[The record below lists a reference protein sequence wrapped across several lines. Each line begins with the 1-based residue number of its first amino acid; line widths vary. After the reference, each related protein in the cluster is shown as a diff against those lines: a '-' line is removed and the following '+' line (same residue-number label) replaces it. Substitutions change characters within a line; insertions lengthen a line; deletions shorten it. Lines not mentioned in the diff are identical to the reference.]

1 MLVHGRIIGDVAAS
15 LAGYAELSPDAVV
28 SLEEQ
33 EGTKLGNASNG
44 YSNDAFDTKY
54 VAKRQR
60 ATVLFGG
67 FKWNIPAEEVTL
79 STTRK
84 VFVEQ
89 TSDLDGYSM
98 VKFVNDEIAR
108 YSGTNDKTLTESCKL
123 YLKLKE
129 PEIIDYILVDGSD
142 YKTRTENSIKVG
154 LTIKPKYDDGTFG
167 KEIPFAMERAE
178 SWVWLKDS
186 VIYENVDFF
195 MQETASKLELVGDV
209 TKTVRTQKD
218 NGGVFSFN
226 EYEFTFRETRT
237 YEIISDVA
245 QMRSEIGLLYENGFN
260 RKIIGKLLKENHL
273 SFTPLFCATPHV
285 FVSRDHPL
293 AGRKEVTLEDLEPYP
308 CLSFEQG
315 QYNSFYFSEEILSE
329 LPHARSIHV
338 SDRAT
343 LFNFLVG
350 LSGYTI
356 SSGFLSEEL
365 NGGDIIVSVR
375 LRVDDEMHIGYI
387 RRKSGELSR
396 FAGLYIE
403 ELRKVIKEAGYEP
416 EEEAP
421 APPAMD

>member
-1 MLVHGRIIGDVAAS
+1 MTLQQIRYILAIAESRSVS
-15 LAGYAELSPDAVV
+15 LA
-28 SLEEQ
+28 
-33 EGTKLGNASNG
+33 
-44 YSNDAFDTKY
+44 
-54 VAKRQR
+54 AKR
-60 ATVLFGG
+60 LF
-67 FKWNIPAEEVTL
+67 ISQPSL
-79 STTRK
+79 S
-84 VFVEQ
+84 
-89 TSDLDGYSM
+89 
-98 VKFVNDEIAR
+98 AA
-108 YSGTNDKTLTESCKL
+108 
-123 YLKLKE
+123 LKE
-129 PEIIDYILVDGSD
+129 VEDEFGIRIFNRGRECSRTREGEEFLIYARQVMDQMNLLENRFSSRKDIRELCSVSAQHYIFAVKACSGLVKRLS
-142 YKTRTENSIKVG
+142 
-154 LTIKPKYDDGTFG
+154 
-167 KEIPFAMERAE
+167 
-178 SWVWLKDS
+178 
-186 VIYENVDFF
+186 
-195 MQETASKLELVGDV
+195 
-209 TKTVRTQKD
+209 
-218 NGGVFSFN
+218 FS
-226 EYEFTFRETRT
+226 EYEVTFRETRT

-273 SFTPLFCATPHV
+273 SFTPLFRATPHV

>member
-1 MLVHGRIIGDVAAS
+1 MKR
-15 LAGYAELSPDAVV
+15 LS
-28 SLEEQ
+28 
-33 EGTKLGNASNG
+33 
-44 YSNDAFDTKY
+44 
-54 VAKRQR
+54 
-60 ATVLFGG
+60 
-67 FKWNIPAEEVTL
+67 
-79 STTRK
+79 
-84 VFVEQ
+84 
-89 TSDLDGYSM
+89 
-98 VKFVNDEIAR
+98 
-108 YSGTNDKTLTESCKL
+108 
-123 YLKLKE
+123 
-129 PEIIDYILVDGSD
+129 
-142 YKTRTENSIKVG
+142 
-154 LTIKPKYDDGTFG
+154 
-167 KEIPFAMERAE
+167 
-178 SWVWLKDS
+178 
-186 VIYENVDFF
+186 
-195 MQETASKLELVGDV
+195 
-209 TKTVRTQKD
+209 
-218 NGGVFSFN
+218 FS

-273 SFTPLFCATPHV
+273 SFTPLFRATPHV